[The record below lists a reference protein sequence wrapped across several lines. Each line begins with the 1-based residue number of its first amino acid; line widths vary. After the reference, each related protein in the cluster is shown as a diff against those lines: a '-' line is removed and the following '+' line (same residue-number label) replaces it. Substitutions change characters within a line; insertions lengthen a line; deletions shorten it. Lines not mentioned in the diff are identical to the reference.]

1 MYVKPTSSF
10 KTIDD
15 DYHHLLTFKDIVDEK
30 DVVVK
35 TGMDDVMAF
44 LSLLGMALF
53 ANVLDKR
60 TYMPFV
66 SGVDD
71 PSPEELEEQRYSDI
85 NAIPL
90 LERRHYAYSRGLA
103 FDLIGWFHTQFGFIN
118 VKDEDPDDVDS
129 DISIP
134 FIGQLAF
141 HLLRYKE
148 DAEEIAIPGA
158 CTLQDFAG
166 QVEMAVSRFGDLG
179 DAFDSF
185 QQGEQFEINDYILK
199 KYESTTIYESVD
211 DFFHAGKTTADEK
224 YFAALDG
231 QTGEGA

>member
-1 MYVKPTSSF
+1 M
-10 KTIDD
+10 
-15 DYHHLLTFKDIVDEK
+15 
-30 DVVVK
+30 VVK
-35 TGMDDVMAF
+35 TGMDDVMALF
-44 LSLLGMALF
+44 SLLGMALF

-103 FDLIGWFHTQFGFIN
+103 FDLISWFHTQFVFIN
-118 VKDEDPDDVDS
+118 TTDEDPYDADC

-141 HLLRYKE
+141 HLLQYKE
-148 DAEEIAIPGA
+148 EADEMAIPGA
-158 CTLQDFAG
+158 CTLEDFAE

-179 DAFDSF
+179 DAYDSF
-185 QQGEQFEINDYILK
+185 RQGEEFEINDYILK
-199 KYESTTIYESVD
+199 KSESTTIYEPAI
-211 DFFHAGKTTADEK
+211 DFFHAGKTTADET